1 MFSDSIKASWVDSDE
16 LNIKVE
22 INMGQDTFFG
32 NSKKFHH
39 QRKVIIQDLEND
51 RPVDGQQFTKRANL
65 LYKNGEISKCNVC
78 GSIYHLT

>member
-1 MFSDSIKASWVDSDE
+1 MFSDSINASWVDSDE

-32 NSKKFHH
+32 NSNKFYH

-51 RPVDGQQFTKRANL
+51 RSVDGQQFTKRANSL
-65 LYKNGEISKCNVC
+65 HKNGEISKCNVC